1 MNSSGFYHWQGETL
15 VLQLYVQPRARR
27 DELCGLHGESL
38 KIRITAPPTDGKAN
52 QHLRK
57 YLAKLFRVPI
67 SQVTLLRGINSRNKQ
82 FSIETPR
89 QLPAEIQPVTRAK
102 T

>member
-1 MNSSGFYHWQGETL
+1 MNTPAFYHWQGETL
-15 VLQLYVQPRARR
+15 VLQLYVQPRASR
-27 DELCGLHGESL
+27 DELCGLHGDSL
-38 KIRITAPPTDGKAN
+38 KIRITAPPADGKAN
-52 QHLRK
+52 LHLRK

-67 SQVTLLRGINSRNKQ
+67 SQVTLLRGISSRNKQ

-89 QLPAEIQPVTRAK
+89 QLPAEIQPATRAK

>member
-1 MNSSGFYHWQGETL
+1 ML
-15 VLQLYVQPRARR
+15 RLYVQPRASR
-27 DELCGLHGESL
+27 DEFCGLHGENL

-57 YLAKLFRVPI
+57 YLAKLFRVPV
-67 SQVTLLRGINSRNKQ
+67 SQVTLLRGASSRNKQ
-82 FSIETPR
+82 FSIENPR
-89 QLPAEIQPVTRAK
+89 QLPAEIQPVTRTK

>member
-1 MNSSGFYHWQGETL
+1 MNSPGFYHWQGQTL
-15 VLQLYVQPRARR
+15 VLQLYVQPRASR
-27 DELCGLHGESL
+27 DELCGLHGDSL

-67 SQVTLLRGINSRNKQ
+67 SQVNLLHGASSRNKQ

-89 QLPAEIQPVTRAK
+89 QLPAEIQPLTQMK

>member
-1 MNSSGFYHWQGETL
+1 MNTPGFYHWQGETL
-15 VLQLYVQPRARR
+15 VLRLYVQPRASR

-38 KIRITAPPTDGKAN
+38 KVRITAPPTDGKAN

-67 SQVTLLRGINSRNKQ
+67 SQVTLLRGISSRNKQ
-82 FSIETPR
+82 FNIENPR
-89 QLPAEIQPVTRAK
+89 QLPAEIQPLTQTK
-102 T
+102 I